1 MGGGERE
8 VIRVV
13 GGRGRKRRGEKKKN
27 LNRIDGRGSGE
38 FAAWQGGGTT
48 LAAGF
53 IDSRAADVPHPFDD
67 IMVTVVELGLKHLQV
82 AHLQAGWRK
91 RNLQGQRRNV
101 TNVPK
106 HARCRSQVLATG
118 SVFMWK

>member
-1 MGGGERE
+1 MWEEEEGKGGGE
-8 VIRVV
+8 
-13 GGRGRKRRGEKKKN
+13 KKN

-101 TNVPK
+101 TNV
-106 HARCRSQVLATG
+106 QVAG
-118 SVFMWK
+118 SCNRKCIYVEIVSRK